1 MGWGLV
7 GTVGVRCL
15 GGLGWLVGHHQKK
28 SDETFEGSKFEQN
41 IKKQLDFKY
50 DLVT

>member
-1 MGWGLV
+1 M
-7 GTVGVRCL
+7 
-15 GGLGWLVGHHQKK
+15 LGWLVGWSSTKK